1 MKEAESNLERAKSTI
16 EDIFTRS
23 GYYNKGTNWP
33 MVMLLSDISQ
43 SLAVIADTLTAQ
55 QRIGEED
62 ADDGK

>member
-1 MKEAESNLERAKSTI
+1 MKEAESNLERAKSTV
-16 EDIFTRS
+16 EDIFTHF
-23 GYYNKGTNWP
+23 GYYNKDTNWP